1 MKAVLLYEHGGAD
14 KLCFAEIPT
23 PEPGPGRV
31 LVQIEAVALNHLD
44 LWVREGLPSLRLEM
58 PHILGSDIAGV
69 AVRLG
74 TGVQGL
80 KEGMPVVLNPGVSC
94 MLCRACLSG
103 QDNLCRSYAILGEH
117 IRGGYAEYITV
128 PAANVVPR
136 PDGMSA
142 TDAAAFPLTMLTAW
156 QMLVRRARVAPGETV
171 LVMAA
176 GSGVGTAAI
185 QIAKLLGARVIAT
198 STSDAKLAKARNLG
212 ADETINTTT
221 QDLVEAT
228 KALTGKRGA
237 DVVVEQVGK
246 ALWGK
251 VILACA
257 RGGRIVT
264 CGATSGYDA
273 VTDLRHIYFRQI
285 SVLGSTMGCKG
296 DLYSVI
302 DHIAA
307 GRLKPV
313 VDRVL
318 PLLQVREAHTLLEA
332 RAQFG
337 KIVLQVTR

>member
-14 KLCFAEIPT
+14 NLRLEEIAT

-44 LWVREGLPSLRLEM
+44 LWIREGLPTLRVEM

-69 AVRLG
+69 VARHGAGVTGLDEG
-74 TGVQGL
+74 T
-80 KEGMPVVLNPGVSC
+80 PVILNPGLSC
-94 MLCRACLSG
+94 MRCKECLSG
-103 QDNLCRSYAILGEH
+103 RDNLCRNYAILGENV
-117 IRGGYAEYITV
+117 RGGYAEYIAV

-136 PDGMSA
+136 PEGMSA

-156 QMLVRRARVAPGETV
+156 QMLARRACVAPGETV
-171 LVMAA
+171 LVIAG

-198 STSDAKLAKARNLG
+198 STSDAKLARARELG
-212 ADETINTTT
+212 ADATINTTT
-221 QDLVEAT
+221 EDLVDAV

-237 DVVVEQVGK
+237 DVIVEQVGK
-246 ALWGK
+246 ALWAK

-273 VTDLRHIYFRQI
+273 PTDLRHIYFRQI
-285 SVLGSTMGCKG
+285 SILGSTMGSKG
-296 DLYSVI
+296 DLYTVVE
-302 DHIAA
+302 HVAA
-307 GRLKPV
+307 GRLKPI

-318 PLLQVREAHTLLEA
+318 PLADVRRAHALLEA
-332 RAQFG
+332 SAQFG
-337 KIVLQVTR
+337 KIVLRVAA